1 MGEKFISSVAGYA
14 LFLAVNAISIWEAVF
29 LHIPANLQTT
39 YITVAFFLTQGS
51 ATCLTLFASMLIA
64 YYAPRTSRRSCSF
77 ICSCFMILGCTLLV
91 VAMYVP
97 AYSLPCI
104 FGGAMLIGVGCAA
117 FFVIWQRFFSAQSA
131 DTCSRLIIL
140 GTGVAPAIYIL
151 IRLAPVALTAF
162 LIPLVFV
169 PLCGLSL
176 LLSTQRIDFNQ
187 PMFEDNPRA
196 HPQIYKKICSDSW
209 KSALCVG
216 SLGLADGAIRAIA
229 LSDRALESAL
239 GIGFMIGTLA
249 AATAFFFVWRRLSFR
264 FDIVFAFQLLF
275 PFIIT
280 GFISLPFLGHTFV
293 ELFSVFT
300 AMMFV
305 GATMLM
311 AMQCAQISRDQ
322 GADPLFVFGFY
333 AGIVY
338 LLQTVGMALGHLS
351 GSSERFGLE
360 QLSLVSMLVIYSL
373 SLIVFLC
380 LRTKRNALA
389 VKPASR
395 AASIEFIALSPKGYV
410 APVAAERD
418 ASRNNK
424 DEISSGEPPRR
435 PRRPSRTQS
444 TSKAAGIEGLPLVP
458 MRQKKA
464 PPSTSVEKGQVRI
477 SESVTRP
484 QRPSGD
490 TSKERPRDNI
500 SLRCLALQRRYR
512 LTDRETEV
520 MELIARGNS
529 AESIAS
535 SLVVSINT
543 VRTHSRHIYAK
554 LDIHKRQALLDMLY
568 EIDENEL

>member
-1 MGEKFISSVAGYA
+1 MGEKYASSIAGYA

-29 LHIPANLQTT
+29 LHIPAHLQTT
-39 YITVAFFLTQGS
+39 QTTVAFFLTQGS
-51 ATCLTLFASMLIA
+51 ATCLALFASMLIA

-77 ICSCFMILGCTLLV
+77 ICSSFMILGCVLLI

-97 AYSLPCI
+97 SYSLPCI
-104 FGGAMLIGVGCAA
+104 FGGAVLIGIGCAA

-176 LLSTQRIDFNQ
+176 LLSTQRIDFDQ
-187 PMFEDNPRA
+187 PMFEDSPRA
-196 HPQIYKKICSDSW
+196 HPQVYKKICGDSW

-249 AATAFFFVWRRLSFR
+249 AAAAFFFVWRRLSFR
-264 FDIVFAFQLLF
+264 FDIVYAFQLLF
-275 PFIIT
+275 PFIVT

-338 LLQTVGMALGHLS
+338 LLQTVGMALGYLS

-360 QLSLVSMLVIYSL
+360 QLSLVSMLVIYGL

-380 LRTKRNALA
+380 LRIKRNALA
-389 VKPASR
+389 AEPASR

-410 APVAAERD
+410 APAAPEED
-418 ASRNNK
+418 AQRG
-424 DEISSGEPPRR
+424 GEDGLPVGKPPRD
-435 PRRPSRTQS
+435 PEGPDETQS
-444 TSKAAGIEGLPLVP
+444 EPRSPQSRGIPRETAVW
-458 MRQKKA
+458 QKA
-464 PPSTSVEKGQVRI
+464 PAPVAPKRSRVRTDKPAVRL
-477 SESVTRP
+477 ERP
-484 QRPSGD
+484 LGD
-490 TSKERPRDNI
+490 ASKERPRDNI

-529 AESIAS
+529 AESIAGT
-535 SLVVSINT
+535 LVVSINT

-568 EIDENEL
+568 EIDESEL

>member
-1 MGEKFISSVAGYA
+1 
-14 LFLAVNAISIWEAVF
+14 
-29 LHIPANLQTT
+29 
-39 YITVAFFLTQGS
+39 
-51 ATCLTLFASMLIA
+51 
-64 YYAPRTSRRSCSF
+64 
-77 ICSCFMILGCTLLV
+77 MILGCTLLV

-140 GTGVAPAIYIL
+140 GTGVAPAIYTL

-196 HPQIYKKICSDSW
+196 HPQVYKKICSDSW

-293 ELFSVFT
+293 RVVLGVYCHDVCGGYHAHGHAVCPNITRPGRRSAVRFWLLRGYRVPATNGRDGVGTSFWEFGALRTRTTFT
-300 AMMFV
+300 R
-305 GATMLM
+305 L
-311 AMQCAQISRDQ
+311 
-322 GADPLFVFGFY
+322 Y
-333 AGIVY
+333 AGN
-338 LLQTVGMALGHLS
+338 LQPEPHRLPV
-351 GSSERFGLE
+351 
-360 QLSLVSMLVIYSL
+360 
-373 SLIVFLC
+373 
-380 LRTKRNALA
+380 
-389 VKPASR
+389 PAHQ
-395 AASIEFIALSPKGYV
+395 E
-410 APVAAERD
+410 
-418 ASRNNK
+418 
-424 DEISSGEPPRR
+424 
-435 PRRPSRTQS
+435 
-444 TSKAAGIEGLPLVP
+444 
-458 MRQKKA
+458 
-464 PPSTSVEKGQVRI
+464 
-477 SESVTRP
+477 
-484 QRPSGD
+484 
-490 TSKERPRDNI
+490 ERP
-500 SLRCLALQRRYR
+500 
-512 LTDRETEV
+512 
-520 MELIARGNS
+520 G
-529 AESIAS
+529 
-535 SLVVSINT
+535 
-543 VRTHSRHIYAK
+543 
-554 LDIHKRQALLDMLY
+554 RQASEQGRFD
-568 EIDENEL
+568 